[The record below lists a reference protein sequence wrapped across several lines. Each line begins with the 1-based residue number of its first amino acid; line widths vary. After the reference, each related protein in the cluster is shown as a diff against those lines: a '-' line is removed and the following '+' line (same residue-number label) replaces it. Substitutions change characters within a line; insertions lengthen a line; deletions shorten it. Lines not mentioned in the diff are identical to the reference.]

1 MLKAIKSIKQ
11 TYSNTQTFALVWSEN
26 YTITINNICILKIIK
41 EREWSIGT
49 IYRVMSMPFL
59 FWRIIWIK

>member
-41 EREWSIGT
+41 EREWSIESDAEFT
-49 IYRVMSMPFL
+49 NFPVSI
-59 FWRIIWIK
+59 